1 MISTAAVP
9 DAGFVIERAIL
20 GHAPNP
26 IGQTCAECA
35 CLADLCTAAAPE
47 HVLPLE
53 GYAMSANSLR
63 RENGFS
69 LIDVMAAV
77 LVVGVV
83 SAIALP
89 VTGSSLAAHRFRAD
103 GQALSN
109 LVGLAKMRAASQFSR
124 GRVFANLATGAY
136 GVQIWN
142 KTTAAWTTEGGVR
155 QTSRGVTFGFGALAA
170 PPPNTQ
176 AAIGFAAACRDDD
189 GAVMANT
196 ACIVFNSRGIPID
209 NAGAPTGG
217 NALYLTDG
225 TGVYAV
231 TVTATPL
238 VRFWWSRAQAA
249 AWVEQQ

>member
-1 MISTAAVP
+1 MIGTAAAP

-26 IGQTCAECA
+26 IDQTCAECA
-35 CLADLCTAAAPE
+35 CLADLCTPAAPE

-109 LVGLAKMRAASQFSR
+109 LVFNAMK
-124 GRVFANLATGAY
+124 Y
-136 GVQIWN
+136 GVRNAPIHISLN
-142 KTTAAWTTEGGVR
+142 GTSKDELVLGV
-155 QTSRGVTFGFGALAA
+155 QNSGKPI
-170 PPPNTQ
+170 PP
-176 AAIGFAAACRDDD
+176 DL
-189 GAVMANT
+189 MARL
-196 ACIVFNSRGIPID
+196 FD
-209 NAGAPTGG
+209 
-217 NALYLTDG
+217 
-225 TGVYAV
+225 
-231 TVTATPL
+231 PL
-238 VRFWWSRAQAA
+238 VRQGGEDAGADSQVAGANLGLGLYVVREIAKAHGGT
-249 AWVEQQ
+249 VEVTSDESATRFELRLPRVSMRSGSLVR